1 MSRPPSQSPPATD
14 PLVIGWKEIVDLPDL
29 GLAGLKAKIDT
40 GARTSSLHVADM
52 KVLEEHADG
61 TAELE
66 LRLSP
71 DRRHPERTTVARAR
85 RVETIEVSD
94 SGGHREV
101 RPVIVTELVLGGR
114 RKKIRVTLTDRSSML
129 FRMILGR
136 KTLEGDFVVDVA
148 AKYLHGGPRR
158 RSPSTDTHR
167 PDSETP

>member
-1 MSRPPSQSPPATD
+1 MSPTSPASSTVE

-29 GLAGLKAKIDT
+29 GLEGLKAKIDT
-40 GARTSSLHVADM
+40 GARTSSLHVAGM
-52 KVLEEHADG
+52 RVLEEHEDG

-66 LRLSP
+66 LELSP
-71 DRRHPERTTVARAR
+71 DRRRPEKTTVVRAR
-85 RVETIEVSD
+85 RVETVDVTD

-136 KTLEGDFVVDVA
+136 KTLEGDFLVDVA
-148 AKYLHGGPRR
+148 TKYLHGGPRPR
-158 RSPSTDTHR
+158 PRTPDR